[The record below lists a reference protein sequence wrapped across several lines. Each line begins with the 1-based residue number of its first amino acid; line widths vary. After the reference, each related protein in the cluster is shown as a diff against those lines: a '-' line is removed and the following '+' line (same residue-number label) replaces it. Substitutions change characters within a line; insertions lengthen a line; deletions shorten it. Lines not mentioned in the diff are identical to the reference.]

1 MTSNEDNQENIP
13 LKTEREPKTT
23 NLNKSSNSIDHS
35 GQNSGNKSKLNG
47 ALSLFAILFWGL
59 AGYAVFLQL
68 KVLRQANQ
76 LISQGRI
83 SKSKM
88 MQLTLLKAQEDIFP
102 KKYRFNF
109 SKFLFFGWCKH
120 TIYHYF

>member
-1 MTSNEDNQENIP
+1 MTSGEDNQENVP
-13 LKTEREPKTT
+13 LRTQHEPETT
-23 NLNKSSNSIDHS
+23 NLNKSSNSKDSS
-35 GQNSGNKSKLNG
+35 GQNSSNKSKLNG

-76 LISQGRI
+76 LISQERI

-88 MQLTLLKAQEDIFP
+88 TQSTLLKSQGGIFSENLSCIILFALP
-102 KKYRFNF
+102 F
-109 SKFLFFGWCKH
+109 SNS
-120 TIYHYF
+120 YF

>member
-1 MTSNEDNQENIP
+1 MTSGEDNQENIP
-13 LKTEREPKTT
+13 LRTDHEPETT
-23 NLNKSSNSIDHS
+23 NLKKSSNSIDRS

-83 SKSKM
+83 SNSKM
-88 MQLTLLKAQEDIFP
+88 MQSTLLKSQGDIFP
-102 KKYRFNF
+102 QNF
-109 SKFLFFGWCKH
+109 RNLDLPFPNSYFLNF
-120 TIYHYF
+120 

>member
-13 LKTEREPKTT
+13 LKTECEPKTT
-23 NLNKSSNSIDHS
+23 NLNKSSNSIYHS

-102 KKYRFNF
+102 KNLRNKDLTFPN
-109 SKFLFFGWCKH
+109 S
-120 TIYHYF
+120 YF